1 MGQKA
6 TVWNRLKREVA
17 LAKLKVAVEASEIVK
32 ADYARE
38 PLVDALPERPSG
50 ELVLIH
56 ETTPIPKA
64 PWCESCIASRSREDN
79 YDDSESR
86 REFPVVSM
94 DYMFTATQ
102 DNPLATH
109 LILVDSQTK
118 FVQATAIDGKGNR
131 SLKYCV
137 EDVVRLMNSLSYQRI
152 GLRCDTEPAMKQIA
166 AAVVAAREEEPSP
179 PGDATHRANRS
190 ARCIHTV
197 RTFGSCLL
205 QTTLQHTGRKIE
217 SEDPLFAWALRRAAF
232 LVSRFSVLKDACAS
246 FELVH
251 GRSYKSKL
259 LPFGAHVYAQY
270 LPKSKVSGG
279 KPCVRLGRTSL
290 GDLNFVGDAEGI
302 HRARSVRLAP
312 GKFSTEAL
320 KTMKG
325 LMFFLLVRGRL

>member
-1 MGQKA
+1 M
-6 TVWNRLKREVA
+6 
-17 LAKLKVAVEASEIVK
+17 EASEIVK

-38 PLVDALPERPSG
+38 LLVDALPERPSE

-79 YDDSESR
+79 YDDSESH

-94 DYMFTATQ
+94 GYMFTATQ

-118 FVQATAIDGKGNR
+118 FVQATAIDGKGDR

-152 GLRCDTEPAMKQIA
+152 GLRGDTEPAMKQIA

-190 ARCIHTV
+190 ERYIHTV
-197 RTFGSCLL
+197 RTFGICLL
-205 QTTLQHTGRKIE
+205 QTILQHTGHKIDG
-217 SEDPLFAWALRRAAF
+217 EDPLFAWALRHAAF
-232 LVSRFSVLKDACAS
+232 LVSRFSVLKDGCTSFELVHGCTS

-270 LPKSKVSGG
+270 LPKSKVRGG
-279 KPCVRLGRTSL
+279 CWQPCVWLGRTSL
-290 GDLNFVGDAEGI
+290 GDLNIVGDAEGI
-302 HRARSVRLAP
+302 QHARSVRLAP

-320 KTMKG
+320 RTMKG